1 MSLKIWLPLNGNL
14 KNQGLSSATIIASGA
29 EAVSG
34 GKLGGQTYSFD
45 GSDDYISI
53 DSSSLYDCFKGGESP
68 FTIAMWI
75 YFNETTGGRGVL
87 FGDYNLSGAINFN
100 LELNSSSNWNNDVR
114 FYWAGSPDYRATNTA
129 ITSNTWVHLAVVYDG
144 TQLKFYRNGILVNT
158 REGTL
163 SAKNKTAGVFYLGR
177 DSRTG
182 ATAFNGKLN
191 DVRIYDECLS
201 DKEIKEIYKTLI
213 LHYKLNNSIKV
224 KDSSGYGYNAT
235 VFGYLTDY
243 VDSPVY
249 DNCIRF
255 DYSSSTYVVI
265 PTINFSDFAN
275 NFTISWWSK
284 IENMN
289 GKMAWGFKDGNR
301 LNLYP
306 TSSKFCCNTGDGA
319 NNSYMSGSSTIPFAA
334 YNNGWHHYVMT
345 ANGTDN
351 KLYIDGIYKGTAQ
364 TYKGITGTQIIL
376 SGWDTG
382 TSYKWTQGYL
392 SDFRI
397 YATALSDEDIL
408 QLSKTKM
415 IIDNKQNLYTNEF
428 KENNYAQLD
437 YLESTGTQYIL
448 TNIKMKDVIRVDL
461 KFQCLDTNT
470 NQGIYGGYVWVRPS
484 GYSVNLALSVCL
496 HGNVNDSKFHTII
509 GDDRDVRSFDTSL
522 HRVTILPSREIW
534 DNGGGGS
541 SSVNTVTTVL
551 TIPIFALRNDNG
563 AEGFKDFSRMKLYY
577 IKFYNNSGQ
586 LLGDFVPA
594 LDTNN
599 VACLYDKV
607 TQQFYYNQGTG
618 NFSYGSVTKDMRNKF
633 KIQKN
638 GILENKDFK
647 ECDINF
653 PEEYKRLDYIEGTGT
668 QWIDLNTKLPYQ
680 FRIELNMTITDA
692 SRVNRGFYGVEANDT
707 KPALW
712 LGTELSGS
720 TGYSF
725 YFKYNDITKSSSTIT
740 ANNWNILHRV
750 YQYRTGTYMQY
761 STDGGSSYGG
771 ATGTISDVLT
781 DSLYLFKINGSSA
794 NPAKMK
800 VYSLKIYAPDNTTL
814 IRNFVPAEDKN
825 GIACLFDIVSKTTF
839 YNQGTGSF
847 VKGNY
852 ITPESNIYYNK
863 VQLYNNKVIS
873 NNFYEI

>member
-1 MSLKIWLPLNGNL
+1 MSLKVWLPLNGNL
-14 KNQGLSSATIIASGA
+14 KNQGLSSATITASGT

-53 DSSSLYDCFKGGESP
+53 DSSSLYDCFKGEEYP

-75 YFNETTGGRGVL
+75 YFNKMTGGRGVL
-87 FGDYNLSGAINFN
+87 LGDYNLSGAINFN
-100 LELNSSSNWNNDVR
+100 LEINSGLNWSNDIR

-129 ITSNTWVHLAVVYDG
+129 ITSNTWVHLAVTYDG

-158 REGTL
+158 RDGTL
-163 SAKNKTAGVFYLGR
+163 SSKNKTSGAFYLGR

-201 DKEIKEIYKTLI
+201 DKEIKEIYKILI
-213 LHYKLNNSIKV
+213 LHYKLNNPVVIK
-224 KDSSGYGYNAT
+224 DFSGYGRNAT
-235 VFGYLTDY
+235 SAGYLTDY
-243 VDSPVY
+243 PNSPVY
-249 DNCIRF
+249 DNCICF
-255 DYSSSTYVVI
+255 DSGTPYITVPI
-265 PTINFSDFAN
+265 IDFSGFAD
-275 NFTISWWSK
+275 NFTIAWWSN
-284 IENMN
+284 IASMN
-289 GKMAWGFKDGNR
+289 GKMAWGFLDGNR

-319 NNSYMSGSSTIPFAA
+319 NNAYMNGSSTVPFST

-345 ANGTDN
+345 ADGTNN
-351 KLYIDGIYKGTAQ
+351 KLYIDGVYKGTAQ

-382 TSYKWTQGYL
+382 SSYKWGDGYL

-397 YATALSDEDIL
+397 YAVDLTADDIK

-415 IIDNKQNLYTNEF
+415 IVDNRQNIYTNELQ
-428 KENNYAQLD
+428 ENNYAQLD

-448 TNIKMKDVIRVDL
+448 TDVIMKNVGRVDFKFQYTDVTTDQGLFGWYSSGETSIGLVGIADSL
-461 KFQCLDTNT
+461 KFDCLFGDKRTMYTFNT
-470 NQGIYGGYVWVRPS
+470 S
-484 GYSVNLALSVCL
+484 A
-496 HGNVNDSKFHTII
+496 
-509 GDDRDVRSFDTSL
+509 
-522 HRVTILPSREIW
+522 HRATLLPGREIW
-534 DNGGGGS
+534 DNSGGGS
-541 SSVNTVTTVL
+541 SGPRAITYTQ
-551 TIPIFALRNDNG
+551 TIPIFALRNDN
-563 AEGFKDFSRMKLYY
+563 AANGFKNYSKVKLYY
-577 IKFYNNSGQ
+577 IKFYSSSGQ

-607 TQQFYYNQGTG
+607 TQQFYYNQRTG
-618 NFSYGSVTKDMRNKF
+618 NFSYGSITKDMRNKF

-638 GILENKDFK
+638 GVLENKEFK
-647 ECDINF
+647 ECNINF

-692 SRVNRGFYGVEANDT
+692 SRVSRGFYGTEANDT
-707 KPALW
+707 KPALY
-712 LGTELSGS
+712 LGTELTGS

-725 YFKYNDITKSSSTIT
+725 YFKYNDAIRRSSSISASNYPIT
-740 ANNWNILHRV
+740 HRV
-750 YQYRTGTYMQY
+750 YESSGGTFMKT
-761 STDGGSSYGG
+761 STNGTSWGNV
-771 ATGTISDVLT
+771 TGTISNVLT

-794 NPAKMK
+794 NLAKMK

-825 GIACLFDIVSKTTF
+825 GIACLFDTVSKTTF

-847 VKGNY
+847 VKGSY

-863 VQLYNNKVIS
+863 TQLYNNKVIS